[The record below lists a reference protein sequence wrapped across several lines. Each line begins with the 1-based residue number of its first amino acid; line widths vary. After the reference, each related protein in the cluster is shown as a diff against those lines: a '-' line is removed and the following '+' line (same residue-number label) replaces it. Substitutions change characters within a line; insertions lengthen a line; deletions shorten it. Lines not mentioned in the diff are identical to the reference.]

1 MKSAKALFLTPI
13 LSVASCAV
21 LFLTPVAASADA
33 GVSDAAFNQM
43 VMEMSGRDTGS
54 MWFDYYVD
62 TLNQEIAFRDGTEP
76 YGAAGPNGPV
86 SGFDGYMAGFI
97 PPDTGSI
104 LFNTYV
110 DNLGRVLRDKEQQGN

>member
-21 LFLTPVAASADA
+21 LLFAPVTASADA

-54 MWFDYYVD
+54 MWFDYYVE
-62 TLNQEIAFRDGTEP
+62 TLNQEIAFREGTEP

-86 SGFDGYMAGFI
+86 AGFDGYMAGFI

-104 LFNTYV
+104 WFNTYV
-110 DNLGRVLRDKEQQGN
+110 DNLSRLLRDKEQQR

>member
-1 MKSAKALFLTPI
+1 MKSAKTLFLTPI

-21 LFLTPVAASADA
+21 MLFSPVAASADT
-33 GVSDAAFNQM
+33 GVSDATFNQM
-43 VMEMSGRDTGS
+43 VMEMAGRDTGS
-54 MWFDYYVD
+54 MWFDYYVE

-86 SGFDGYMAGFI
+86 AGFDGYMASFI

-104 LFNTYV
+104 WFDTYV
-110 DNLGRVLRDKEQQGN
+110 DNLGRLLREKE